1 LRVIG
6 KTMINRIKTLL
17 SGAGGQTSDATPSHS
32 FAELQVAAAA
42 LLVEAAQ
49 MDTDFDT
56 AERRKILDLVRARF
70 ELTEAEAESL
80 LELADHKVANA
91 SQLYSFTRVV
101 KDNFDHDERVELIE
115 MLWEVVYVDGTL
127 HDLEASLIRR
137 VAGLIYVPDRES
149 GAARKRALSKLG
161 LEG

>member
-1 LRVIG
+1 MRVIG

-17 SGAGGQTSDATPSHS
+17 STGAGKTPQATERHS
-32 FAELQVAAAA
+32 FGELQVAAAA

-49 MDTDFDT
+49 MDADFDA

-80 LELADHKVANA
+80 LELADHEVANA

-115 MLWEVVYVDGTL
+115 MLWEVVYADGTL
-127 HDLEASLIRR
+127 HDLEASLMRR
-137 VAGLIYVPDRES
+137 IAGLIYVPDRES

-161 LEG
+161 LAE